1 MPPKD
6 TTKLLLKLRS
16 LMKDT
21 QLFNGKKLD
30 AYIIPSSDAHG
41 SEYLSE
47 KDKRREFISGFSG
60 SSGTALV
67 TNVPTET
74 ALLWTD
80 GRYYLQASNQ
90 LDSNWTL
97 MKDGLADTP
106 SISDWLISN
115 LSKDSNRVVGIDAR
129 LYEEDLFIGLYT
141 KLNSNKIDLIHVDK
155 NLIDLVW
162 EEYGKPNFVERPII
176 KLNTK
181 HTGKRSNEKLKD
193 IRDQMIKLNANS
205 YVITSLDEIAWL
217 LNLRG
222 QDIPFGAVFFS
233 YCLVTLDGV
242 KLFTNTKRLDGK
254 CMLENNVESTIRSYL
269 LGEDDKFEFYE
280 YDEFYNYFYKFVQN
294 EYVKKE
300 GKNNENNNKKIYL
313 SSQSNHAIHSWVPLD
328 SIHKDM
334 SIIAKAKIIKNH
346 EEIEAAKSMNFFQ

>member
-1 MPPKD
+1 MAPKD
-6 TTKLLLKLRS
+6 TTKLLLKLRL
-16 LMKDT
+16 LMKDS
-21 QLFNGKKLD
+21 QLFNGKQLS

-41 SEYLSE
+41 SEYLSA

-67 TNVPTET
+67 TNIPTEA

-97 MKDGLADTP
+97 MKDGLPETP

-129 LYEEDLFIGLYT
+129 LYEEDLFMGLYA
-141 KLNSNKIDLIHVDK
+141 KLNSSKIELIHVDK

-162 EEYGKPNFVERPII
+162 EEYDKPSLVEKPII
-176 KLNTK
+176 KLDTK
-181 HTGKRSNEKLKD
+181 HTGKRTKEKLKD
-193 IRDQMIKLNANS
+193 IREQMAKLNTTS

-222 QDIPFGAVFFS
+222 EDIPFGAVFFS

-242 KLFTNTKRLDGK
+242 KLFTNTNRLDGK
-254 CMLENNVESTIRSYL
+254 CLLENGLESTVRSYL
-269 LGEDDKFEFYE
+269 LDEDNRFEFYE
-280 YDEFYNYFYKFVQN
+280 YDQFYTYFYKFVQD
-294 EYVKKE
+294 EYIRKDN
-300 GKNNENNNKKIYL
+300 GKNNTKIYL
-313 SSQSNHAIHSWVPLD
+313 SSQSNHAIHSWVPSD
-328 SIHKDM
+328 SVHKDM
-334 SIIAKAKIIKNH
+334 SLVAKAKIIKNIH
-346 EEIEAAKSMNFFQ
+346 EIEAAKS